1 MEPTEVRTACHC
13 AGSPHEFDLYT
24 LAEDVPIPAGIAVAT
39 ALGDP
44 RHEGEYNLAV
54 LVTTMLEHG
63 GITAWNLVDEEG
75 KDLVLSPANVR
86 RRVTWRKGG
95 MELTNAAYK
104 LWVNGK
110 DLTPFGLPSSPSPRP
125 KSSPTGPTASS
136 TSPKTRSSRS
146 RRVPSA

>member
-1 MEPTEVRTACHC
+1 MESREVRTACHC
-13 AGSPHEFDLYT
+13 AGGPHEFDLFT

-39 ALGDP
+39 ALSSP
-44 RHEGEYNLAV
+44 SNEGEYNLAV

-63 GITAWNLVDEEG
+63 GIESWNLVDDEG
-75 KDLVLSPANVR
+75 SDLVLSPANVR

-110 DLTPFGLPSSPSPRP
+110 DLAPFGLPSSPRVKG

-136 TSPKTRSSRS
+136 TSPRTRSSSKRPA
-146 RRVPSA
+146 PSA